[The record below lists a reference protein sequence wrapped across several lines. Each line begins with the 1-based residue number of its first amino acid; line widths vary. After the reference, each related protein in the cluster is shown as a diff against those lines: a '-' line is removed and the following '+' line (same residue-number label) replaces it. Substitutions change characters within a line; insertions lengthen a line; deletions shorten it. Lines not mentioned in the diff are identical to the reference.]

1 MKESLLFE
9 EALGEFGKGLYHKAI
24 ASFREAAARDSDA
37 DGTYASLSKG
47 FILECYKLLGIKYT
61 SQQLHK
67 QALDILGQGL
77 TEYPDHSILL
87 LYKGIILNNSGNFPA
102 AVRVFETIFT
112 REPNFPSIRIC
123 LGIARLNLGSLDRTE
138 EILHD
143 AIALPPFDATVY
155 HLLAIARFRRR
166 MYAEVEKMVLRA
178 LEFKRPFPEAQLD
191 LMAAHIVLKRYADAF
206 RILEELIP
214 FLKQR
219 NRFQIPLGFLAR
231 QLRLDAD
238 HPLLR
243 KYPLPKNDIDVS
255 EAAVH
260 KWVDERFHKTIEIDV
275 QALPFQDPEGDIIR
289 NSWFRQLLV
298 KHYQNLLVDGV
309 DLPEVYFRLGREAQR
324 LKKHSEALEYFR
336 RCLLRNPKFVPA
348 RISMGFCY
356 KDLGRAAEALEK
368 FEESYRDFKS
378 IPETILFSNESP
390 ADEKIGTE
398 KADLLR
404 AEVHILNLALGQNP
418 GFADLYYNLGRLYYY
433 LEQPDEA
440 YQNFE
445 KACTLNPF
453 FIRAIIGQALTL
465 MQLNQTERASAL
477 LNSLTTRNNLFWKVV
492 YNLAVLHHQAGNVP
506 RARELLEELLP
517 LENEF
522 AAMARDLLAKLP
534 S

>member
-24 ASFREAAARDSDA
+24 ASFREAIARDSED
-37 DGTYASLSKG
+37 DGTYAALSKG

-67 QALDILGQGL
+67 QALDILEQGL
-77 TEYPDHSILL
+77 AEYPDNRVLL
-87 LYKGIILNNSGNFPA
+87 FYKGVILNNSGNFPVS
-102 AVRVFETIFT
+102 VRMFESIFAL
-112 REPNFPSIRIC
+112 EPGFPSIRVC
-123 LGIARLNLGSLDRTE
+123 LGIALLNVGNLDRTE
-138 EILHD
+138 EILHG
-143 AIALPPFDATVY
+143 AISLPPFDATVY
-155 HLLAIARFRRR
+155 HLLAIARFRRH
-166 MYAEVEKMVLRA
+166 AFPEVEKMVRRA
-178 LEFKRPFPEAQLD
+178 LELKRPFPEAQLD
-191 LMAAHIVLKRYADAF
+191 LMAVCIVLKRYGDAF
-206 RILEELIP
+206 QILEELIP

-219 NRFQIPLGFLAR
+219 NRFQVPLGFLA
-231 QLRLDAD
+231 QKLRLQPD

-243 KYPLPKNDIDVS
+243 KYAAGRSDGEIN
-255 EAAVH
+255 EAAAR

-275 QALPFQDPEGDIIR
+275 QAIPFQDPEGDIIR

-298 KHYQNLLVDGV
+298 KHYQNLLVDGI

-324 LKKHSEALEYFR
+324 LKKHSEALEHFR
-336 RCLLRNPKFVPA
+336 RCLARNPSFIPA
-348 RISMGFCY
+348 KISLAFCY
-356 KDLGRAAEALEK
+356 KDLGRTREAIET

-378 IPETILFSNESP
+378 VPETILFSNETA
-390 ADEKIGTE
+390 ADEKLGNE
-398 KADLLR
+398 KAEQLR
-404 AEVHILNLALGQNP
+404 AEIHILNLALGQNP

-453 FIRAIIGQALTL
+453 YVRAVIGQALTL
-465 MQLNQTERASAL
+465 MQLNQTERASEL
-477 LNSLTTRNNLFWKVV
+477 LNTLTTRNNLFWKVV
-492 YNLAVLHHQAGNVP
+492 YNLAILHHRNGDTA

-522 AAMARDLLAKLP
+522 AAMARDLLARLP